1 MLSKDGLWEFVFE
14 ISYIFTLTFP
24 FHKNSYAHFIS
35 TQNRLPSD
43 AALKAHKKADIN
55 YELLF

>member
-24 FHKNSYAHFIS
+24 FPKNSYAHFSS
-35 TQNRLPSD
+35 TQNHLPSD
-43 AALKAHKKADIN
+43 ATHKVHKKTDIN